1 MLASVGYGKPYTA
14 EKLFVEKDLH
24 FANFVQSQDMKK
36 NPCPPKQRRC
46 VIPEIYCTKRHHLRE
61 VNSALAI
68 VILFAKKWVL
78 LVSVVYLKLQFQSAY
93 SMWVVHNWFRIR
105 RQETSEKN
113 PCIQLCIRFKIE
125 LTGMKDLILLFVIIL
140 LIYSY
145 WTEKLAC
152 I

>member
-1 MLASVGYGKPYTA
+1 MVNRTQQKNFSLRRTYILQTSCKAKTWTKPVSSET
-14 EKLFVEKDLH
+14 EEMRHTRNLLH
-24 FANFVQSQDMKK
+24 QKTPSTRS
-36 NPCPPKQRRC
+36 KQRLS
-46 VIPEIYCTKRHHLRE
+46 YCD
-61 VNSALAI
+61 I
-68 VILFAKKWVL
+68 VWKKWVL

-93 SMWVVHNWFRIR
+93 PVWVVHNWFRIR

-113 PCIQLCIRFKIE
+113 PCIQLCIRFKVE
-125 LTGMKDLILLFVIIL
+125 RTGMKDLILLFVIIL

>member
-24 FANFVQSQDMKK
+24 FANFVQNQDINKPVSSETEEMRHTKNLLHQKTPSTRSKK
-36 NPCPPKQRRC
+36 RLS
-46 VIPEIYCTKRHHLRE
+46 YCD
-61 VNSALAI
+61 I
-68 VILFAKKWVL
+68 VWKKWVL

-93 SMWVVHNWFRIR
+93 PVWVVHNWFRIR

-113 PCIQLCIRFKIE
+113 PCIQLCIRFKVE
-125 LTGMKDLILLFVIIL
+125 RTGMKDLILLFVIIL